1 MVDKGVKDEMKW
13 STCYR
18 RIKKV
23 LDEMSKTHARD
34 MSEMYRL
41 GYDQGFKDGLKG
53 SYRYREE
60 KK

>member
-1 MVDKGVKDEMKW
+1 MKW

-34 MSEMYRL
+34 MSEMYRF

-53 SYRYREE
+53 SYKYREE
-60 KK
+60 SK